1 MNRKRTLIT
10 DLTAGTWPQVC
21 YRGYWSYIATVIIN
35 DDDDD
40 DYYYYSDDVRVKL
53 PVISLEKVLC
63 ITGFKVARA
72 QVNF

>member
-10 DLTAGTWPQVC
+10 DLTAGIWPQVC
-21 YRGYWSYIATVIIN
+21 YRGYWSHSVIN
-35 DDDDD
+35 DDED
-40 DYYYYSDDVRVKL
+40 DYYYYSDDVRVKMT
-53 PVISLEKVLC
+53 VISLDKVFS